1 MFATTTSSVR
11 YDLDVDLGLV
21 VITTK
26 NCASSMDVFP
36 TSNDQ
41 IFSMLGLMIMF
52 QGKIT
57 VDSIDDKEDMGF
69 VDEAFDILGFTKQEK
84 VIK

>member
-1 MFATTTSSVR
+1 MVMTNVS
-11 YDLDVDLGLV
+11 
-21 VITTK
+21 
-26 NCASSMDVFP
+26 
-36 TSNDQ
+36 
-41 IFSMLGLMIMF
+41 

-84 VIK
+84 VVVDYILVWFDFLLFQIWSFWDIALKITIWSTLF

>member
-1 MFATTTSSVR
+1 MMMVMTNVS
-11 YDLDVDLGLV
+11 
-21 VITTK
+21 
-26 NCASSMDVFP
+26 
-36 TSNDQ
+36 
-41 IFSMLGLMIMF
+41 

-84 VIK
+84 VVVEYILVWFDFLLFQI

>member
-1 MFATTTSSVR
+1 MIKWSDIFSNIV
-11 YDLDVDLGLV
+11 V
-21 VITTK
+21 VI
-26 NCASSMDVFP
+26 F
-36 TSNDQ
+36 
-41 IFSMLGLMIMF
+41 II

-84 VIK
+84 VMKFTSSEFCKIL

>member
-1 MFATTTSSVR
+1 MTMVMTNVS
-11 YDLDVDLGLV
+11 
-21 VITTK
+21 
-26 NCASSMDVFP
+26 
-36 TSNDQ
+36 
-41 IFSMLGLMIMF
+41 

-84 VIK
+84 VVVDYILVWFDFLLFQI

>member
-1 MFATTTSSVR
+1 
-11 YDLDVDLGLV
+11 
-21 VITTK
+21 
-26 NCASSMDVFP
+26 
-36 TSNDQ
+36 
-41 IFSMLGLMIMF
+41 MF

-84 VIK
+84 VVVDYILVWFDFLLFQI

>member
-1 MFATTTSSVR
+1 M
-11 YDLDVDLGLV
+11 V
-21 VITTK
+21 VI
-26 NCASSMDVFP
+26 F
-36 TSNDQ
+36 
-41 IFSMLGLMIMF
+41 II

-84 VIK
+84 VMKFASSGFCKIL

>member
-1 MFATTTSSVR
+1 MMMVMTNVS
-11 YDLDVDLGLV
+11 
-21 VITTK
+21 
-26 NCASSMDVFP
+26 
-36 TSNDQ
+36 
-41 IFSMLGLMIMF
+41 

-84 VIK
+84 VVVDYILVWFDFLLFQI

>member
-1 MFATTTSSVR
+1 MVMAMTTVS
-11 YDLDVDLGLV
+11 
-21 VITTK
+21 
-26 NCASSMDVFP
+26 
-36 TSNDQ
+36 
-41 IFSMLGLMIMF
+41 

-84 VIK
+84 VIVDYSSNTY

>member
-1 MFATTTSSVR
+1 MVMTNVS
-11 YDLDVDLGLV
+11 
-21 VITTK
+21 
-26 NCASSMDVFP
+26 
-36 TSNDQ
+36 
-41 IFSMLGLMIMF
+41 

-84 VIK
+84 VIVDYSSNTYLCGLISYFFRSNLSEI

>member
-41 IFSMLGLMIMF
+41 IFSMLWFDDNVSGEDHSGLNRR
-52 QGKIT
+52 QGGH
-57 VDSIDDKEDMGF
+57 GF
-69 VDEAFDILGFTKQEK
+69 C
-84 VIK
+84 